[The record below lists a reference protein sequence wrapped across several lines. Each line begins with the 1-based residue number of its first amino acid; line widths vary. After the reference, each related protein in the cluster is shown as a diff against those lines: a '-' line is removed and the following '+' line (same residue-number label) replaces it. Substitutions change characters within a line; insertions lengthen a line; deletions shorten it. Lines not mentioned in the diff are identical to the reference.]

1 MYFSRNDIDQLDHI
15 YKINLINSITGYK
28 PANLI
33 ATKSKAGITN
43 VAVFSSIV
51 HYGSAPPILGFVL
64 RPTTVRRHT
73 FDNIIETGY
82 YTINHINEDI
92 IEDAHHTSAKYPQDI
107 SEFNQTK
114 LEEEYKNEFYAPFVT
129 QSAIKIGMKFLQ
141 QLEIEANGTILIL
154 GEITD
159 LYINDTLIEKDG
171 FVDLMKANTAV
182 INGLDTYAIPTK
194 NKRLTYQRPNK

>member
-33 ATKSKAGITN
+33 ATKSKSGVTN
-43 VAVFSSIV
+43 VAVFSSVV

-82 YTINHINEDI
+82 YTINHINEAI
-92 IEDAHHTSAKYPQDI
+92 VEDAHHTSAKYPKDV
-107 SEFNQTK
+107 SEFNKTG
-114 LEEEYKNEFYAPFVT
+114 LEEEYNNDFYAPFVK
-129 QSAIKIGMKFLQ
+129 QSTIKMGMKFLQ
-141 QLEIEANGTILIL
+141 KIDIEANGTILIL

-159 LYINDTLIEKDG
+159 LYINDDLVEHDG
-171 FVDLMKANTAV
+171 FADLMKANTAV

-194 NKRLTYQRPNK
+194 NKRLTYQRPK